1 MKLST
6 KCRYGARAIVQIA
19 RNYRIG
25 PTKRKDIAV
34 HEEVTDSYLEN
45 ILITLRNNG
54 IIKAIRGAKGGF
66 ILNRPPSEITMLEVV
81 EAIQGVLAPVDCLEN
96 PVICQRVESCI
107 TRPVWQK
114 MQTAQREALA
124 AVTIQELVEKSIQV
138 ENG

>member
-6 KCRYGARAIVQIA
+6 KCRYGTRAIIDIA
-19 RNYRIG
+19 RNYQKR
-25 PTKRKDIAV
+25 PTKRKDISA
-34 HEEVTDSYLEN
+34 HQEIADSYLEN
-45 ILITLRNNG
+45 ILITLKQHD
-54 IIKAIRGAKGGF
+54 IISTIRGVNGGF